1 HHHHFICTNCGKVIE
16 LKMCPLN
23 YFEKQVPGAKIQ
35 SHNFELYGL
44 CAECQQHADRLKNA

>member
-1 HHHHFICTNCGKVIE
+1 
-16 LKMCPLN
+16 LN